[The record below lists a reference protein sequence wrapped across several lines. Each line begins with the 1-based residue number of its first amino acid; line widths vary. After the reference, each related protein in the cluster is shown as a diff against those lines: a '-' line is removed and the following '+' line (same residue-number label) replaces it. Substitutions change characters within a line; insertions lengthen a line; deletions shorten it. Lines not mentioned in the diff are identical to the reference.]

1 MATPPLFVAGQV
13 LTAAQM
19 NQIGFFEIGS
29 FALGATTNVN
39 NVFTSDYKSYRLVIA
54 TTTCT
59 SADITMRL
67 RVGGADN
74 STSNYN
80 YARLQSL
87 YNATAPTSVGA
98 ASQAAFNV
106 GRTDSGDPGGGI
118 SFDIYNPQTAL
129 RTWFTGQSI
138 DAQIFMNVG
147 GYLDLTTQFD
157 GFTLFGSA
165 TWTGTV
171 SVYGYRD

>member
-29 FALGATTNVN
+29 FALAATTNVN
-39 NVFTSDYKSYRLVIA
+39 NVFTSDYKNYRLVIA

-74 STSNYN
+74 TTSNYN
-80 YARLQSL
+80 NARNQSL
-87 YNATAPTSVGA
+87 YNTTAPTSVGA
-98 ASQAAFNV
+98 AGVNAFSI

-118 SFDIYNPQTAL
+118 SIDVYNPQTAL
-129 RTWFTGQSI
+129 RTWFTGQSV

-147 GYLDLTTQFD
+147 GYFDLTTQFD